1 LLYGIGSNHA
11 VSSYRQIFDLTGRFR
26 AALLNKNLL
35 EGVLAQI
42 GANTSTTYEETIG
55 GSPELELTFQSTS
68 STTQNEIKI
77 TGTGLAP
84 TDLNISGVEPVEPIF
99 EEINWRIK
107 SATIACKTTQAA
119 AE

>member
-1 LLYGIGSNHA
+1 MFNRRCHWSISPY
-11 VSSYRQIFDLTGRFR
+11 
-26 AALLNKNLL
+26 
-35 EGVLAQI
+35 
-42 GANTSTTYEETIG
+42 YEETIG
-55 GSPELELTFQSTS
+55 GSPEFELTFQSTA

-84 TDLNISGVEPVEPIF
+84 TDLAVSGVEPVEPIF

-107 SATIACKTTQAA
+107 SATIVAKNTQSA